1 MFLFISVLVR
11 LYIIQFSQKE
21 LWTNETSKV
30 YKKNI
35 EVIGRRGSI
44 IDRNGN
50 EIAASQ
56 ASYSMYIVP
65 KEIDDIDI
73 FLKKLSGFIEF
84 DFEEKYKSIRKH
96 RKGSFLWFKRGID
109 AAVYRSIK
117 DVGIKGINFKKE
129 YRRIYPEGN
138 LLANVIG
145 MVGTDKNDFLDNRG
159 LEGLENYFDSDIKG
173 RKTMIEIMTDNR
185 GYNIFSEDTESQFN
199 KYNGADVVLTIDKVI
214 QYWAEQELKKTVEQN
229 EAKKGHIIVMDVR
242 DSELLA
248 VANYPTF
255 DPENFNDYPAK
266 NYKNYAFLDIYE
278 PGSTF
283 KLITTVAALESGNLV
298 AHDTFECQGSI
309 RIDNTPPITC
319 ERAHGIIGIE
329 DAIAYSC
336 NVSMVKIALS
346 MKYQEFYD
354 IIKKLGIGQKT
365 GIPFTAEGK
374 GIVRQPSK
382 IYSRRDIAS
391 MGFGQG
397 VALTNLQMCT
407 AYSAI
412 TNGGIYHKPKL
423 VKYLKKNGEIIK
435 DYTKDQGRRVISKE
449 HSDKV
454 RSLLKAV
461 VERGSGQKVKL
472 KNFGIGGKT
481 GTAQK
486 AGPHGYK
493 DDKYISSFIGV
504 FPIDNPEILFYV
516 VIDEPS
522 AGSYYGGTVA
532 APAFKHLFENIVDYR
547 RMSPDRLSGNN
558 IRKDMSIVPNFVGL
572 KRGIAINR
580 VQMLNINYKSFGEGD
595 FVVFQE
601 HSAGNI
607 QKKDTTVELYF
618 GDLRKNETGKDIMPD
633 MRGFTMRKAIRTL
646 NKLNIPYEI
655 KGNGYVRKQ
664 LPAPGIVLDE
674 QSVIKL
680 EFSL

>member
-1 MFLFISVLVR
+1 VV
-11 LYIIQFSQKE
+11 QFAQKE
-21 LWTNETSKV
+21 IWTNETSKV

-56 ASYSMYIVP
+56 SCYSMYIVP
-65 KEIDDIDI
+65 KEIENIDI
-73 FLKKLSGFIEF
+73 FLKKLNGFVDF
-84 DFEEKYKSIRKH
+84 DYEEKYESIRRH
-96 RKGSFLWFKRGID
+96 RKGGFLWFKRGLSTP
-109 AAVYRSIK
+109 VYRAIK
-117 DVGIKGINFKKE
+117 EAGIKGINFKKE
-129 YRRIYPEGN
+129 YRRIYPEGD
-138 LLANVIG
+138 LLANVLG
-145 MVGTDKNDFLDNRG
+145 MVGTDKNDFLDNKG
-159 LEGLENYFDSDIKG
+159 LEGLENCFDSDLKG

-185 GYNIFSEDTESQFN
+185 GYNIFSEESESQFN

-214 QYWAEQELKKTVEQN
+214 QYWAEEELKRTVEKN
-229 EAKKGHIIVMDVR
+229 EARKGHIIVMDVR
-242 DSELLA
+242 NSELLA

-255 DPENFNDYPAK
+255 DPANFSEYPAE

-283 KLITTVAALESGNLV
+283 KLITTIAALESGNLT
-298 AHDTFECQGSI
+298 AHDTFECKGSVK
-309 RIDNTPPITC
+309 IDNSPSITC
-319 ERAHGIIGIE
+319 ERAHGVVDIE
-329 DAIAYSC
+329 DAIAFSC
-336 NVSMVKIALS
+336 NVSMAKIALS
-346 MKYQEFYD
+346 MKYRQFYD
-354 IIKKLGIGQKT
+354 KIKDLGIGERT
-365 GIPFTAEGK
+365 GIHFTAEGK
-374 GIVRQPSK
+374 GIVRIPSE

-397 VALTNLQMCT
+397 IALTNLQMCT
-407 AYSAI
+407 AYAAI

-423 VKYLKKNGEIIK
+423 VKYLKKNGKIIS
-435 DYTKDQGRRVISKE
+435 DHTKDEGRRVISRE

-454 RSLLKAV
+454 RSLLEAV
-461 VERGSGQKVKL
+461 VEKGSGQKVKL
-472 KNFGIGGKT
+472 RNFGIGGKT

-486 AGPHGYK
+486 AGPNGYS

-504 FPIDNPEILFYV
+504 FPIDAPEILFYI
-516 VIDEPS
+516 VIDEP
-522 AGSYYGGTVA
+522 AGNYYGGTVA

-547 RMSPDRLSGNN
+547 RISPDRVTGNS
-558 IRKDMSIVPNFVGL
+558 IQKDMAIVPNFVGL

-580 VQMLNINYKSFGEGD
+580 LQMLNINYKLFGEGN

-601 HSAGNI
+601 PAAGHI
-607 QKKDTTVELYF
+607 HKKDTRVELYF
-618 GDLRKNETGKDIMPD
+618 GDLQKNEDEEDIMPD
-633 MRGFTMRKAIRTL
+633 LRGFTMRKAIRTL
-646 NKLNIPYEI
+646 NKLDVPYEI

-664 LPAPGIVLDE
+664 SPAPGVVLDE